1 MDSDD
6 LALVVER
13 LWSRYLHRGGLVG
26 GVKGY
31 ECKARGKNFLPFWGR
46 IYIHYNIMFLGKL
59 MYIMVSFFVLMSH
72 WGCLFN
78 EVFFFLERRGK
89 TIVLVSY
96 PTRPPIAVDVWTRKL
111 PLTCGFHPST
121 ENIFIKSL
129 YDVTKSFAFFFSTKT
144 VMSSYISKMILIQK

>member
-59 MYIMVSFFVLMSH
+59 MYIMVSFLCWWVTGVVYLMKYS
-72 WGCLFN
+72 
-78 EVFFFLERRGK
+78 FFLERRGK

-129 YDVTKSFAFFFSTKT
+129 YDVTKSFALFSTKT
-144 VMSSYISKMILIQK
+144 VMSSCISKMILIQK

>member
-78 EVFFFLERRGK
+78 EVFFFLREEGK
-89 TIVLVSY
+89 NNCFSLVSHPATDCGWRLDSKTAPNMRVSSQY
-96 PTRPPIAVDVWTRKL
+96 RKYL
-111 PLTCGFHPST
+111 HQ
-121 ENIFIKSL
+121 KSL
-129 YDVTKSFAFFFSTKT
+129 WRYKKLCPF
-144 VMSSYISKMILIQK
+144 